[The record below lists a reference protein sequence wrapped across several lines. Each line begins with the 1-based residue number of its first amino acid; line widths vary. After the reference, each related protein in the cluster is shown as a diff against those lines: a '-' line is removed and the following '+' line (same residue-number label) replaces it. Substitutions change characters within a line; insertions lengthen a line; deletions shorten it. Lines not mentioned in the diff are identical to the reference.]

1 MEIRPNLIILIG
13 LVLFALGLILPFID
27 IFIIKYYGKAAESIG
42 SFILFT
48 SLGIFVIGVILTL
61 IGFHK
66 QNKQVIKESEGN
78 QLKK

>member
-1 MEIRPNLIILIG
+1 VEIRPNLIILIG

-48 SLGIFVIGVILTL
+48 SLGIFVIGVILAL

>member
-48 SLGIFVIGVILTL
+48 SLGIFVIGVVITL

-66 QNKQVIKESEGN
+66 QNKQVMH
-78 QLKK
+78 